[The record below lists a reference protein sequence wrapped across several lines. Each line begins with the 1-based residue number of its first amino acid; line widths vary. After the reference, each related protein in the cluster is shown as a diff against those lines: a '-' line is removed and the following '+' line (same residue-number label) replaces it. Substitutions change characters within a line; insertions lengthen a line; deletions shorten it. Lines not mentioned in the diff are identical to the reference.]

1 MRALLLPC
9 CLAVALTAGAQSDSA
24 ITLADTARVLTWK
37 ERHKPGRAT
46 LYSALLPGAGQVY
59 NRKHW
64 KVPIVAAAFGVSTY
78 FLIENT
84 RQYNR
89 YKNAYVALVDND
101 PNTVDEFN
109 GEFSSAAVRDVA
121 DTYRRWLDMSYLA
134 IGLVYVLNIVDA
146 TVDAHFVRFDVGEDL
161 SMELRPSLPIAAQGA
176 LGVTLQLRL

>member
-9 CLAVALTAGAQSDSA
+9 CLAVAMTTLAQEDRA
-24 ITLADTARVLTWK
+24 ITEADTTRILTWK

-46 LYSALLPGAGQVY
+46 LYSAILPGAGQVY
-59 NRKHW
+59 NRKYW

-161 SMELRPSLPIAAQGA
+161 SLRLGPAIPMAAHGA
-176 LGVTLQLRL
+176 LGLTIGLQL